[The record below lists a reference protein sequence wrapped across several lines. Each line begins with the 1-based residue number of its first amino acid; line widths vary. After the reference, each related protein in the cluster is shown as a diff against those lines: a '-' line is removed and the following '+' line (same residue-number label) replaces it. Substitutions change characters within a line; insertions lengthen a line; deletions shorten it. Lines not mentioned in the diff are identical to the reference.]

1 MIQIVMEISQALNP
15 LFKGGVPYWRKK
27 KVKVSLDNERLIKD
41 LDLAIPKLDFSSIS
55 SKDFKLNK
63 KELYFRLGQRA
74 LVDMLIEALNNNKK
88 GEY

>member
-1 MIQIVMEISQALNP
+1 M
-15 LFKGGVPYWRKK
+15 GGVPYGRRE
-27 KVKVSLDNERLIKD
+27 KVRVSLDNERLIKE
-41 LDLAIPKLDFSSIS
+41 LDLAIPKLDFSSIT

-74 LVDMLIEALNNNKK
+74 LVDMLLEALNNNKK

>member
-1 MIQIVMEISQALNP
+1 M
-15 LFKGGVPYWRKK
+15 GGGK
-27 KVKVSLDNERLIKD
+27 KVKVALDNERLIKE

-74 LVDMLIEALNNNKK
+74 VVDMLLEALSNNKK

>member
-1 MIQIVMEISQALNP
+1 M
-15 LFKGGVPYWRKK
+15 GGVPYGRRE
-27 KVKVSLDNERLIKD
+27 KVKVSLDNERLIKE
-41 LDLAIPKLDFSSIS
+41 LDLAIPKLDFSSIA

-74 LVDMLIEALNNNKK
+74 LVDMLLEALNNNKK

>member
-1 MIQIVMEISQALNP
+1 M
-15 LFKGGVPYWRKK
+15 GGVQYKRRE
-27 KVKVSLDNERLIKD
+27 KVKVSLDNERLIKE
-41 LDLAIPKLDFSSIS
+41 LDLAIPKLDISSIT

-74 LVDMLIEALNNNKK
+74 VVDMLLEALNNNKK

>member
-1 MIQIVMEISQALNP
+1 M
-15 LFKGGVPYWRKK
+15 
-27 KVKVSLDNERLIKD
+27 KVSLDNEKLIKE
-41 LDLAIPKLDFSSIS
+41 LDLAIPKLDFSSSS

>member
-1 MIQIVMEISQALNP
+1 M
-15 LFKGGVPYWRKK
+15 GGGE
-27 KVKVSLDNERLIKD
+27 KVKVSLDNERLIKE
-41 LDLAIPKLDFSSIS
+41 LDLAIPKLDFSSIT

-74 LVDMLIEALNNNKK
+74 LVDMLLEALNNNKK

>member
-1 MIQIVMEISQALNP
+1 M
-15 LFKGGVPYWRKK
+15 
-27 KVKVSLDNERLIKD
+27 KVSLDNERLIKE

-74 LVDMLIEALNNNKK
+74 VVDMLLEALSNNKK

>member
-1 MIQIVMEISQALNP
+1 MEISQALNP
-15 LFKGGVPYWRKK
+15 LFKGGVPYGRRE
-27 KVKVSLDNERLIKD
+27 KVKVSLDNERLIKE

-74 LVDMLIEALNNNKK
+74 VVDMLLEALSNNKK

>member
-1 MIQIVMEISQALNP
+1 M
-15 LFKGGVPYWRKK
+15 GGGK
-27 KVKVSLDNERLIKD
+27 KVKVSLDNGRLIKE
-41 LDLAIPKLDFSSIS
+41 LDLAIPKLDFSSIN

-74 LVDMLIEALNNNKK
+74 VVDMLLEALNNNKK

>member
-1 MIQIVMEISQALNP
+1 M
-15 LFKGGVPYWRKK
+15 GGVPYGRRE
-27 KVKVSLDNERLIKD
+27 KVKVSLDNERLIKE
-41 LDLAIPKLDFSSIS
+41 LDLAIPKLDFSSIT

-74 LVDMLIEALNNNKK
+74 LVDMLLEALNNNKK

>member
-1 MIQIVMEISQALNP
+1 M
-15 LFKGGVPYWRKK
+15 GGVPYGRRE
-27 KVKVSLDNERLIKD
+27 KVKVSLDNERLIKE

-74 LVDMLIEALNNNKK
+74 LVDMLLEALNNNKK

>member
-1 MIQIVMEISQALNP
+1 M
-15 LFKGGVPYWRKK
+15 GGVPYGRRE
-27 KVKVSLDNERLIKD
+27 KVKVSLDNERLIKE
-41 LDLAIPKLDFSSIS
+41 LDLAIPKLDFSSIN

-74 LVDMLIEALNNNKK
+74 VVDMLLEALNNNKK

>member
-1 MIQIVMEISQALNP
+1 M
-15 LFKGGVPYWRKK
+15 GGGE
-27 KVKVSLDNERLIKD
+27 KVKVSLDNERLIKE
-41 LDLAIPKLDFSSIS
+41 LDLARPKLDFSSIT

-74 LVDMLIEALNNNKK
+74 LVDMLLEALNNNKK

>member
-1 MIQIVMEISQALNP
+1 M
-15 LFKGGVPYWRKK
+15 GGVPYGRRE
-27 KVKVSLDNERLIKD
+27 KVKVSLDNERLIKE
-41 LDLAIPKLDFSSIS
+41 LDLAIPKLDFSSVS

-74 LVDMLIEALNNNKK
+74 VVDMLLEALNNNKK

>member
-1 MIQIVMEISQALNP
+1 M
-15 LFKGGVPYWRKK
+15 GGGK
-27 KVKVSLDNERLIKD
+27 KVKVSLDNERLIKE

-74 LVDMLIEALNNNKK
+74 LVDMLLEALNNNKK

>member
-1 MIQIVMEISQALNP
+1 M
-15 LFKGGVPYWRKK
+15 
-27 KVKVSLDNERLIKD
+27 KVALDNERLIKE

-74 LVDMLIEALNNNKK
+74 VVDMLLEALSNNKK

>member
-1 MIQIVMEISQALNP
+1 M
-15 LFKGGVPYWRKK
+15 
-27 KVKVSLDNERLIKD
+27 KVSLDNERLIKE

-63 KELYFRLGQRA
+63 KELYFSLGQRA
-74 LVDMLIEALNNNKK
+74 VVDMLLEALSNNKK

>member
-1 MIQIVMEISQALNP
+1 MGVSHM
-15 LFKGGVPYWRKK
+15 GGGK
-27 KVKVSLDNERLIKD
+27 KVKVSLDNERLIKE
-41 LDLAIPKLDFSSIS
+41 LDLAIPKLDFSSVS

-74 LVDMLIEALNNNKK
+74 VVDMLLEALNNNKK

>member
-1 MIQIVMEISQALNP
+1 M
-15 LFKGGVPYWRKK
+15 GGGD
-27 KVKVSLDNERLIKD
+27 KVKVSLDNERLIKE
-41 LDLAIPKLDFSSIS
+41 LDLAIPKLDFSSIT

-74 LVDMLIEALNNNKK
+74 LVDMLLEALNNNKK

>member
-1 MIQIVMEISQALNP
+1 M
-15 LFKGGVPYWRKK
+15 GGVPYGRRE
-27 KVKVSLDNERLIKD
+27 KVKVSLDNERLIKE

-74 LVDMLIEALNNNKK
+74 LVDMLLEALNSNKK